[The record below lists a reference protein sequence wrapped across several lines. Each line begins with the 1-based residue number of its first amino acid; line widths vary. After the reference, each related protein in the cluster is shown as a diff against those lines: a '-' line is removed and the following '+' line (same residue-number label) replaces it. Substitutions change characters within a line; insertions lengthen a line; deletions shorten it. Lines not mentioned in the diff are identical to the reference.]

1 MIYELSDHSEIAQ
14 TSPFHS
20 MNFSIHSIIAT
31 CSKNRW
37 TRRASILMTIF
48 VSNQRIVRRIIVVSV
63 FRTPSS
69 LLISSTDLFTS
80 EMLAPLI
87 MAAMSKG
94 PVVS

>member
-1 MIYELSDHSEIAQ
+1 MIYELSDHPEIAQ
-14 TSPFHS
+14 TSLFHS
-20 MNFSIHSIIAT
+20 MNFSMHLIVAT
-31 CSKNRW
+31 SQNRW
-37 TRRASILMTIF
+37 TRRASNLLTIF

-80 EMLAPLI
+80 EMLAPLM
-87 MAAMSKG
+87 MAAMSKE